1 MEKFERSDSQ
11 EAIAIIGMSGR
22 FPGAKNVE
30 EFWYNLRNGV
40 ESITFFSQEELESV
54 GIAKEVVRHSQY
66 VKANG
71 IIDNIEW
78 FDAAFFGMNPTE
90 AEITD
95 PQQRLFLEC
104 AWEAL
109 EQAGYEP
116 ETYFASIGVYAGTGG
131 FNTYFLNNLYANP
144 ELRKSVG
151 DYQMMIANDSNL
163 LSTRVSYKLN
173 LTGPS
178 VTIQTA
184 CSTSLVAISMAC
196 RSLLNYEC
204 DLALAGGVSVRVPQK
219 TGYFY
224 QEGMIAS
231 PDGHCRAFDAKAQGT
246 VGGSGVGIVV
256 LKRLEEAIADRD
268 YIHAVVK
275 GCGINNDG
283 AKKVGLTAPSVD
295 GQAAVISQALAFAEV
310 ESESIT
316 YIEAHGTATP
326 MGDPIEI
333 AALTQVFSHYTQKKS
348 FCALGSVKTNIG
360 HLDSAAGVAGLI
372 KTVCA
377 LKHKLIPP
385 SLHFEEPS
393 PEIDF
398 ANSPFYVNTKLS
410 EWNTQGTPRRA
421 GVSSFGVGGTN
432 AHVILEEAP
441 VVQTSGQSRPWQLL
455 MLSAKT
461 DSALES
467 ATVNLVEHLKE
478 HPKLNLAD
486 VAYTLSRGRKAFD
499 YRRILVCRTQEDVIA
514 ALSTNESQRVLTNF
528 QESIKRRVV
537 FMFSGQGAQYVNMA
551 LELYQVEPTFRHHID
566 VGTQILKPYLGLDLR
581 QILYPQKHHF
591 EEATEQLKQTALTQP
606 ALFIIEYA
614 LAQLWMSWGIH
625 PQAMIGHSIGE
636 YVAAC
641 LAGVFSLEDAL
652 SLVAKR
658 GQLMQQLPPGA
669 MLAVPLEE
677 KQLQPLLG
685 EQLSLALINGPA
697 NCVVAGTTEAVE
709 TLQLKLMAQ
718 GVECRHL
725 HTSHAFHSYMME
737 PILVPF
743 TLAVKNTNLK
753 PPQIPYLSNVTGTW
767 ITAEQA
773 TNPNYWAQHLR
784 HEVRFADGLQQLLKQ
799 PEQILLEIGSG
810 RILTT
815 LVKQNPEKAPEQI
828 VLSSLRH
835 PQDEHSDVAFLL
847 TTLGK
852 LWLAGVQVNW
862 SEFFAHEQR
871 QRLPLPTYPFE
882 RQPYW
887 IDAPGIPQPTQF
899 SSLQNTEL
907 TQKREPI
914 HLRPNL
920 HNAYV
925 APTNEVQQSLA
936 EIWQQFL
943 GIGDIGIH
951 DDFFELGG
959 DSLQAVQLLSQ
970 LSQTFQK
977 SLSPHSLLQAPTI
990 AALAQL
996 IQQTPSKSEIST
1008 HSQTKSVPSLLVE
1021 IQKGCYEQPLFLV
1034 HPVGGHVYTYRDLAR
1049 CLGSDQTVYGI
1060 QSPAVDGHTEPLTK
1074 VEDIATQYI
1083 QQLRVLQPQ
1092 GPYFLGGS
1100 SFGGTVAFEMA
1111 QQLHTQGLEV
1121 ALLALIDTPGPGQMP
1136 VFLEEDETAILVYI
1150 LSVGLNIPITVE
1162 HLQQMTSDE
1171 QLLYFLEQMKMTD
1184 AGIVPNFG
1192 LPELR
1197 HELKLFNVYVKA
1209 MRNYVPQTYSGQVV
1223 FFLATE
1229 RDAYNAQSP
1238 ELPWL
1243 ELATSGVKIIPVP
1256 GNHITMHNLPHVQ
1269 VLAEK
1274 LRLKLDEARQLI
1286 QYSGDK
1292 QEKS

>member
-1 MEKFERSDSQ
+1 LKAKIAEKFKMSDSQ

-30 EFWYNLRNGV
+30 EFWENLQKGT
-40 ESITFFSQEELESV
+40 ESITFFSQEELESAW
-54 GIAKEVVRHSQY
+54 IPKELVCNSHY
-66 VKANG
+66 VKANS
-71 IIDNIEW
+71 IIDNIEL
-78 FDAAFFGMNPTE
+78 FDAPFFGMNPTE

-104 AWEAL
+104 AWEVL

-116 ETYFASIGVYAGTGG
+116 ETYLGSIGVYAGTGG
-131 FNTYFLNNLYANP
+131 FNTYFLNHLYPNH
-144 ELRKSVG
+144 ELRETVG

-163 LSTRVSYKLN
+163 LSTRISYKLN

-178 VTIQTA
+178 ITIQTA

-204 DLALAGGVSVRVPQK
+204 DLALAGGVSIRVPQK
-219 TGYFY
+219 TGYLY
-224 QEGMIAS
+224 QQGMILS

-268 YIHAVVK
+268 YIHAVIK

-283 AKKVGLTAPSVD
+283 AKKVGITAPSVD

-310 ESESIT
+310 EPETIT

-326 MGDPIEI
+326 MGDPIEM
-333 AALTQVFSHYTQKKS
+333 AALTQAFSHYTQKKG

-385 SLHFEEPS
+385 SLHFEEPN

-410 EWNTQGTPRRA
+410 AWNTQGTPRRA

-441 VVQTSGQSRPWQLL
+441 AIQTSEQSRPWQLL

-461 DSALES
+461 NTALES
-467 ATVNLVEHLKE
+467 ATVNLLEHLKE
-478 HPKLNLAD
+478 HPKLNLGD
-486 VAYTLSRGRKAFD
+486 VAYTLSIGRKAFD
-499 YRRILVCRTQEDVIA
+499 YRRILVCRTLEDAID
-514 ALSTNESQRVLTNF
+514 ALSTHESQQVLTNSV
-528 QESIKRRVV
+528 ESIKRRVV

-566 VGTQILKPYLGLDLR
+566 ISAEILKPHLGLDLR
-581 QILYPQKHHF
+581 DYLYPQKHLF

-625 PQAMIGHSIGE
+625 PHTMIGHSIGE

-652 SLVAKR
+652 LLVAKR
-658 GQLMQQLPPGA
+658 GQLMQQLPTGA
-669 MLAVPLEE
+669 MLAVSLEE

-685 EQLSLALINGPA
+685 EQLSLALINGPG

-709 TLQLKLMAQ
+709 ELQLKLMAQ
-718 GVECRHL
+718 GVECRYL
-725 HTSHAFHSYMME
+725 HTSHAFHSHMME
-737 PILVPF
+737 PILAPF
-743 TLAVKNTNLK
+743 TLAVKKVNLK
-753 PPQIPYLSNVTGTW
+753 APQIPYLSNVTGTW

-773 TNPNYWAQHLR
+773 TNPHYWAQHLR

-799 PEQILLEIGSG
+799 PEQILLEIGPG
-810 RILTT
+810 RTLTT
-815 LVKQNPEKAPEQI
+815 LAKQNPDKTPEQI

-835 PQDEHSDVAFLL
+835 HQDEHSDVAFLL
-847 TTLGK
+847 RTLGK

-862 SEFFAHEQR
+862 SEFFVHEQR

-882 RQPYW
+882 RQRYW
-887 IDAPGIPQPTQF
+887 IDAPGIGQPTQF
-899 SSLQNTEL
+899 SSSENTQL

-925 APTNEVQQSLA
+925 APTNEVQRSLT

-943 GIGDIGIH
+943 GIGNIGIH

-970 LSQTFQK
+970 LSETFQT

-990 AALAQL
+990 ATLAQL
-996 IQQTPSKSEIST
+996 IQQTPSESHIST
-1008 HSQTKSVPSLLVE
+1008 HPQTESVPSLLVE
-1021 IQKGCYEQPLFLV
+1021 IQKGCSQQPLFLM
-1034 HPVGGHVYTYRDLAR
+1034 HPVGGHVYIYRDLAR

-1060 QSPAVDGHTEPLTK
+1060 QSPAVDGHTEPLSK
-1074 VEDIATQYI
+1074 VEDMATQYI
-1083 QQLRVLQPQ
+1083 QKLRVLQPE

-1111 QQLHTQGLEV
+1111 QQLHALGQEV

-1150 LSVGLNIPITVE
+1150 LSVGLNISVTID
-1162 HLQQMTSDE
+1162 HLRQMTSDE

-1184 AGIVPNFG
+1184 TGIVPNFG
-1192 LPELR
+1192 LRELR
-1197 HELKLFNVYVKA
+1197 HELKIFKVYMKA
-1209 MRNYVPQTYSGQVV
+1209 MRNYVPQTYFGQIV
-1223 FFLATE
+1223 FCLAKE

-1238 ELPWL
+1238 ELAWL
-1243 ELATSGVKIIPVP
+1243 EVATSGVKVIPVP

-1269 VLAEK
+1269 VLAQK
-1274 LRLKLDEARQLI
+1274 LRLYLDQVRQ
-1286 QYSGDK
+1286 
-1292 QEKS
+1292 

>member
-1 MEKFERSDSQ
+1 MSDSQ
-11 EAIAIIGMSGR
+11 EAVAIIGMSGR

-30 EFWYNLRNGV
+30 EFWKNLQNGV
-40 ESITFFSQEELESV
+40 ESITFFSQEELESAGV
-54 GIAKEVVRHSQY
+54 PKELVRNCQY

-71 IIDNIEW
+71 IIDNVEW

-90 AEITD
+90 AAITD

-104 AWEAL
+104 AWSAL
-109 EQAGYEP
+109 EQAGYLL
-116 ETYFASIGVYAGTGG
+116 ETDLGSIGVYAGTGG
-131 FNTYFLNNLYANP
+131 FNSYFLNNLYANP

-178 VTIQTA
+178 LTIQTA

-204 DLALAGGVSVRVPQK
+204 DLALAGGVSIRVPQK
-219 TGYFY
+219 TGYLY
-224 QEGMIAS
+224 QEGMILS
-231 PDGHCRAFDAKAQGT
+231 PDGHCRAFDAQAQGT

-275 GCGINNDG
+275 GCAINNDG

-310 ESESIT
+310 EPETIA

-326 MGDPIEI
+326 MGDPIEMK
-333 AALTQVFSHYTQKKS
+333 ALTQVFSRYTQKKS
-348 FCALGSVKTNIG
+348 FCALGSVKTNVG

-377 LKHKLIPP
+377 LKHQLIPP
-385 SLHFEEPS
+385 SLHFQEPN

-398 ANSPFYVNTKLS
+398 ANSPFYVNTQLS
-410 EWNTQGTPRRA
+410 EWNTNGTPRRA

-441 VVQTSGQSRPWQLL
+441 VIQTSGPSRPWQLL
-455 MLSAKT
+455 MLSATT
-461 DSALES
+461 DTALLG
-467 ATVNLVEHLKE
+467 ATVNLVEHLRE
-478 HPKLNLAD
+478 HPKLKLAD
-486 VAYTLSRGRKAFD
+486 VAYTLSIGRKAFD
-499 YRRILVCRTQEDVIA
+499 YRRILVCRNREDAIAQGTLEEPIA
-514 ALSTNESQRVLTNF
+514 ALSTNDSQQVLTNF
-528 QESIKRRVV
+528 QEPIKRKVV

-551 LELYQVEPTFRHHID
+551 LELYQLEPTFRHYID
-566 VGTQILKPYLGLDLR
+566 ISSEILKPHLGLDLR
-581 QILYPQKHHF
+581 DYLYPQKHHL

-606 ALFIIEYA
+606 ALFIVEYA
-614 LAQLWMSWGIH
+614 LAQLWMSWGIK
-625 PQAMIGHSIGE
+625 PSAMIGHSIGE

-652 SLVAKR
+652 LLVAKR
-658 GQLMQQLPPGA
+658 GQLMQQLPTGA

-685 EQLSLALINGPA
+685 EQLSLAVINGPA
-697 NCVVAGTTEAVE
+697 HCVVAGTTEAINA
-709 TLQLKLMAQ
+709 LQLKLMAQ

-725 HTSHAFHSYMME
+725 HTSHAFHSHMME
-737 PILVPF
+737 PIKAPF
-743 TLAVKNTNLK
+743 TLAVKKVNLK

-767 ITAEQA
+767 ITPEQA

-784 HEVRFADGLQQLLKQ
+784 HEVRFAQGLQQLFPQ
-799 PEQILLEIGSG
+799 PEQILLEIGPG
-810 RILTT
+810 RTLTT
-815 LVKQNPEKAPEQI
+815 LAKQHPQKAKEQI

-835 PQDEHSDVAFLL
+835 PQDENSDFALLL

-882 RQPYW
+882 RQRYW
-887 IDAPGIPQPTQF
+887 IDPPLIGQAKQF
-899 SSLQNTEL
+899 SSNENTEP

-914 HLRPNL
+914 HSRPNL

-925 APTNEVQQSLA
+925 APTNELQQSLT

-943 GIGDIGIH
+943 GIDQIGIH

-970 LSQTFQK
+970 LSETFQK
-977 SLSPHSLLQAPTI
+977 SLSGHSLLQAPTI
-990 AALAQL
+990 AALSQL
-996 IQQTPSKSEIST
+996 IQQTPSESEIST
-1008 HSQTKSVPSLLVE
+1008 QKQTESVPSLLVE
-1021 IQKGCYEQPLFLV
+1021 IQKGCSQQPLFLV
-1034 HPVGGHVYTYRDLAR
+1034 HPVGGHVYFYRDLAR

-1083 QQLRVLQPQ
+1083 QQLRILQPQ

-1111 QQLHTQGLEV
+1111 QQLHALGQEV

-1150 LSVGLNIPITVE
+1150 LSVGLNIKITLD
-1162 HLQQMTSDE
+1162 HLRQMSPDE

-1184 AGIVPNFG
+1184 TGTPPNFG
-1192 LPELR
+1192 LRELR
-1197 HELKLFNVYVKA
+1197 RELKLFKVYMKA
-1209 MRNYVPQTYSGQVV
+1209 MRNYVPQTYSGHIV
-1223 FFLATE
+1223 FCLATE

-1243 ELATSGVKIIPVP
+1243 LVATSGVKVIPVP
-1256 GNHITMHNLPHVQ
+1256 GNHITMHHLPHVQ
-1269 VLAEK
+1269 VLGEK
-1274 LRLKLDEARQLI
+1274 LRLYLDSARQLI
-1286 QYSGDK
+1286 
-1292 QEKS
+1292 